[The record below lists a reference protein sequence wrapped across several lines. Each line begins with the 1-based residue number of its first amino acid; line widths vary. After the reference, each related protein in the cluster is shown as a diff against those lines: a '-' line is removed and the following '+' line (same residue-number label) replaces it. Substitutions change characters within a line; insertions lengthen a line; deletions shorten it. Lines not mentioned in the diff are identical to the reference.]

1 MIKIFLITYCKN
13 NNRYDILNEIDHEKN
28 YLKLKKH
35 IKNIATDSNEEL
47 FFRCKYGHEYIN
59 NLENI
64 IETENYIH
72 CPICKENK
80 ELIEHKVFQNSSIM
94 EKLIAYYIQQVFP
107 NALFQY
113 KCKIYNKDA
122 ELDIFI
128 EELNIVIEHDG
139 KQHSSPESIMND
151 SAKSA
156 GLKCKGIDVVRLQQ
170 NFNYQICSDKIIT
183 YKYKDKKDLFDNLS
197 IAIKELFSYILEI
210 RNLSSE
216 QISLIKKLNI
226 NCNKDRFLVFNNAL
240 EQLKEV
246 NTNIDD
252 NIKNIT
258 IADIPTS
265 TNKSNILNVSLEKE
279 DVPTYSLTSHSHRAA
294 QEFMSEKNGITPD
307 KVATNCQKEY
317 WFKCEKCG
325 TEYKQAVNMRIGTG
339 PHCK

>member
-13 NNRYDILNEIDHEKN
+13 NNRYDILNEFDHEKN

-35 IKNIATDSNEEL
+35 IKNISIDSNEEL
-47 FFRCKYGHEYIN
+47 FFRCKYGHEYTE

-107 NALFQY
+107 NALCQY

-139 KQHSSPESIMND
+139 KQHSCPESIMND

-183 YKYKDKKDLFDNLS
+183 YKYKDKKDLFESLNT
-197 IAIKELFSYILEI
+197 AIKELFSYILEI

-216 QISLIKKLNI
+216 QISIIKKLNI
-226 NCNKDRFLVFNNAL
+226 NCNKDRFLVFNNTL
-240 EQLKEV
+240 EYLKEN
-246 NTNIDD
+246 NTTIESENIND
-252 NIKNIT
+252 NPISKNQSN
-258 IADIPTS
+258 TS
-265 TNKSNILNVSLEKE
+265 NESLTKE
-279 DVPTYSLTSHSHRAA
+279 DSPEFSLSLYNPRAA
-294 QEFMSEKNGITPD
+294 REFMSIKNGITSD
-307 KVATNCQKEY
+307 KVATKCKTEY
-317 WFKCEKCG
+317 WFKCENCG
-325 TEYKQAVNMRIGTG
+325 REYKQAVNMRHATG